1 MLGKL
6 IKHEWKSVYKVGG
19 LLLLSLLAVTLIGC
33 LYFFSPMWT
42 NLFSES
48 NNMDTLASLTGT
60 FIGIGSLIVCIF
72 TMIGVVYGMMIYLGV
87 RFFKSMYTDEG
98 YLAHTLPV
106 TPHQLLGSKL
116 LVGGFW
122 MLIVNAVALLSMVG
136 LVLVMLASIANG
148 VQADIDFWEMLRE
161 GVGAIIDL
169 YETELGL
176 NMTHYAVV
184 GILTAIIGS
193 FSSIMTIYGALTIGQ
208 LSKKYKAMM
217 GILTYFGLGLLNM
230 IIGMVVS
237 TVNMASNISRGM
249 NGEAM
254 SGITYNY
261 NLIISIVMG
270 VGLYFLS
277 HFIIKKKLNLD

>member
-6 IKHEWKSVYKVGG
+6 IKHEWKSVYKVGS

-122 MLIVNAVALLSMVG
+122 MLIANVVALISIVG
-136 LVLVMLASIANG
+136 LILVMIASIANG

-161 GVGAIIDL
+161 GVEAIIDL
-169 YETELGL
+169 YERELGL
-176 NMTHYAVV
+176 NMTHYVVV
-184 GILTAIIGS
+184 GILTTIIGA

-237 TVNMASNISRGM
+237 TVNMAANISRGVS
-249 NGEAM
+249 GEAI
-254 SGITYNY
+254 SGITYDY
-261 NLIISIVMG
+261 SLIISIVMG

-277 HFIIKKKLNLD
+277 YFIIKKKLNLD

>member
-6 IKHEWKSVYKVGG
+6 IKHEWKSVYKVGS

-106 TPHQLLGSKL
+106 TPHQLLCSKL

-122 MLIVNAVALLSMVG
+122 MLIANVVALISIVG
-136 LVLVMLASIANG
+136 LILVMIASIANG

-161 GVGAIIDL
+161 GVEAIIDL
-169 YETELGL
+169 YERELGL
-176 NMTHYAVV
+176 NMTHYVVV
-184 GILTAIIGS
+184 GILTTIIGA

-237 TVNMASNISRGM
+237 TVNMAANISRGVS
-249 NGEAM
+249 GEAI
-254 SGITYNY
+254 SGITYDY
-261 NLIISIVMG
+261 SLIISIVMG

-277 HFIIKKKLNLD
+277 YFIIKKKLNLD

>member
-148 VQADIDFWEMLRE
+148 VQVDIDFWEMLRE